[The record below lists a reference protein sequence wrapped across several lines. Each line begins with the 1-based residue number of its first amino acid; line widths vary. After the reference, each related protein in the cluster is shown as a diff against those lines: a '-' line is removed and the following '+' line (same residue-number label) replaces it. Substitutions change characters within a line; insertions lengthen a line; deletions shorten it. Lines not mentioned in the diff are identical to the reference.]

1 MKKLLLAATVVAVA
15 VTAQAA
21 QDPEAV
27 FNRTCGACHDGQLP
41 VAPKKGDHAAWEP
54 RLAKGM
60 PTLVQHVTNGFNA
73 MPPRGLCTDCSAEDY
88 QATIQWMVKK

>member
-1 MKKLLLAATVVAVA
+1 MKKLLLAATVVRW
-15 VTAQAA
+15 
-21 QDPEAV
+21 PLRRRRR
-27 FNRTCGACHDGQLP
+27 RTRKQCSTGP
-41 VAPKKGDHAAWEP
+41 VARVTTASCRWRRKGRPCRLGP